1 MTGFFRPHWLAS
13 VICAVTLFHGVQT
26 AAQALPDLD
35 VPFVTTPDHVV
46 AAMLSLAGVTARDFV
61 LDLGSGDGRIVITAA
76 RKFGARGLGVEIDPA
91 LVKLSNEYAAKA
103 GVAGRARFVEQDL
116 FATDLGQASVI
127 TMYLLPDVNLKL
139 RPELL
144 KLRPGTRIVS
154 HDWDM
159 GDWQP
164 DGKVVLEVPEKTLGL
179 EKKSTLLLWKVPAS
193 AEGTWT
199 SGKRLRLELNQRYQ
213 MLEGNVTYRGETHAN
228 ASGRVDGSRVELC
241 FAGHDTGRCRL
252 GARGQVIGGELR
264 LSIGGE
270 GRTQSKIVAR
280 RTVLRQQN

>member
-1 MTGFFRPHWLAS
+1 MTAILRARWLAAAS
-13 VICAVTLFHGVQT
+13 CANALFYGAHV

-46 AAMLSLAGVTARDFV
+46 AAMLSLAEVTARDFV

-76 RKFGARGLGVEIDPA
+76 KKFGARGLGVEIDPA
-91 LVKLSNEYAAKA
+91 LVRLSNEYAARA
-103 GVAGRARFVEQDL
+103 GVSGRARFVEQDL
-116 FATDLGQASVI
+116 FATDLAGASVI

-164 DGKVVLEVPEKTLGL
+164 DRKVVLEVPEKTLGL
-179 EKKSTLLLWKVPAS
+179 EKKSTLMLWKIPA
-193 AEGTWT
+193 AVDGAWVA
-199 SGKRLRLELNQRYQ
+199 GKRLRLELRQRYQ
-213 MLEGNVTYRGETHAN
+213 ILDGSVTYRGETYVN
-228 ASGRVDGSRVELC
+228 ASGRLDGSRVELC
-241 FAGHDTGRCRL
+241 FAGHDNGHCRL
-252 GARGQVIGGELR
+252 GAQGPVINGELR
-264 LSIGGE
+264 LSIKGAG
-270 GRTQSKIVAR
+270 
-280 RTVLRQQN
+280 RQQVKTVVRRAVLP